1 MKRNTTS
8 RRDNSHKLGRAAQ
21 LESLELRKLLSGTP
35 FQINGTSGDDVIQI
49 NAGSGGASGM
59 LNGVETSYS
68 FDWAD
73 GLEVHGG
80 DGNDTIDYYGFD
92 HDVSVH
98 GDAGNDDILIFD
110 AHATGYYFGDAGDDN
125 FRVYRSS
132 ATQRIFSGGDG
143 TDTVDW
149 SAFSNEWWP
158 VNVSLDGVAN
168 DGSPTEIDNYS
179 HRPDNVLPD
188 IERIIG
194 TPGPDT
200 ITGTANDETI
210 LAGAGDDIID
220 GGGGNDFVDA
230 GDGNN
235 VVTNTQP
242 APATP
247 TPTPVTDTTGSSSS
261 NNQDGS
267 TGSQVVAET
276 AQYSLDGNV
285 LMLTGT
291 SGNDQLTIRSSSRKG
306 YLDVIADGHT
316 LKRVR
321 TSAVKRVEL
330 SAGDGNDTVR
340 LDTISIPSSISGGA
354 GDDVIYGSR
363 APDTISG
370 GDGNDWINSGQGNDH
385 VTGDAGDDRL
395 FGDAGKDYLS
405 AGTGYDVLRGG
416 SGKDSIVLR
425 SKKSANYRG
434 NRGDR
439 IVFALL

>member
-1 MKRNTTS
+1 
-8 RRDNSHKLGRAAQ
+8 
-21 LESLELRKLLSGTP
+21 
-35 FQINGTSGDDVIQI
+35 
-49 NAGSGGASGM
+49 
-59 LNGVETSYS
+59 
-68 FDWAD
+68 
-73 GLEVHGG
+73 
-80 DGNDTIDYYGFD
+80 
-92 HDVSVH
+92 
-98 GDAGNDDILIFD
+98 
-110 AHATGYYFGDAGDDN
+110 
-125 FRVYRSS
+125 
-132 ATQRIFSGGDG
+132 
-143 TDTVDW
+143 
-149 SAFSNEWWP
+149 

-210 LAGAGDDIID
+210 LAGGGDDIID

-242 APATP
+242 DPTVPA
-247 TPTPVTDTTGSSSS
+247 PVTDPTGSQ
-261 NNQDGS
+261 NNQNGS
-267 TGSQVVAET
+267 TGSQEVAQA

-285 LMLTGT
+285 LTLTGT
-291 SGNDQLTIRSSSRKG
+291 SGDDQLTIRTSSRKG
-306 YLDVIADGHT
+306 YLDVIANGHT

-321 TSAVKRVEL
+321 TSAVKRIDL
-330 SAGDGNDTVR
+330 SAGDGNDIVH
-340 LDTISIPSSISGGA
+340 LETISIPSSVSGGA

-363 APDTISG
+363 ASDTISG
-370 GDGNDWINSGQGNDH
+370 GDGNDWISSGRGNDH

-395 FGDAGKDYLS
+395 FGDAGKDSLS

-416 SGKDSIVLR
+416 SGKDQIIVR
-425 SKKSANYRG
+425 SKTSANFRN

-439 IVFALL
+439 IVFSLL